1 MGFKIY
7 FNPFCVCNVQNYEI
21 KILLHSIT
29 DMENILL
36 SYPRSGNHLV
46 RFFIE
51 LLSEIPTYGCKGNKK
66 DIEIY
71 KNIFPEKV
79 PFNISDF
86 DKKDCYIKYH
96 CPPPQNIRS
105 NKLILIIRNPNEVL
119 LRHNNYKLNI
129 KGRSHSYETYFKNI
143 DYYNNFKK
151 KKLLLYYE
159 DIITNKDI
167 FINTLYDF
175 LDVNNIEKK
184 NYVLSNID
192 KLYNLSSKGKNRSWG
207 GINSHTTD
215 HYYKKIPESIK
226 EEFDNYINDKLNKY
240 PFLNEK
246 YKNYIKNSNDCLA
259 LSFMHIPKTAGTSIE
274 DAAKNNNLHW
284 GRFDKNLKS
293 NGICSW
299 HTPQKLENYCFCV
312 IRDPFD
318 RIISQFYHENEV
330 DNYNK
335 DELNKFIQ
343 SKLDIIKNDI
353 HHKDNHYLHQ
363 IEFFKYCDIAI
374 SYDNIQNNL
383 NELMKLFDLPILK
396 LDRKFGGNLQQVKR
410 KNKNFNRLQYND
422 INDINCK
429 IIENFYRKDID
440 LYNIV
445 KQNGVYI
452 KPQASINLIN
462 DKQQQSIIISFCNYD
477 YIELAEIW
485 VTELSNLNITNYI
498 IISADQRTYEHLKSK
513 NINTE
518 LRNYD
523 KKESFWVYRIK
534 VIKNFLEKN
543 TNDYLVHSDLDAIW
557 KKNICEELFNK
568 NNNIDLLFSQGTTFP
583 KEHLKK
589 HKFVLCCGFFRIR
602 SNEKTIKFIN
612 KYINNLEKIKDDQKA
627 INLELID
634 TKWNIDNNE
643 PKYLPNKKYVYY
655 ENDINGYNPEY
666 DINILLISFNK
677 IQREFL
683 DNNGYIYHILSPKI
697 CSKKI
702 DLFKKLKII

>member
-1 MGFKIY
+1 
-7 FNPFCVCNVQNYEI
+7 
-21 KILLHSIT
+21 
-29 DMENILL
+29 MENILL

-51 LLSEIPTYGCKGNKK
+51 LISEKPTFGCKNNKN
-66 DIEIY
+66 DIEIF
-71 KNIFPEKV
+71 KNVFPEKI
-79 PFNISDF
+79 PFNIKEF
-86 DKKDCYIKYH
+86 DIKDCYIKYH
-96 CPPPQNIRS
+96 CPPKENIKI
-105 NKLILIIRNPNEVL
+105 NNLILIIRNPKEVL
-119 LRHNNYKLNI
+119 LRHHNYEIKINNNWD
-129 KGRSHSYETYFKNI
+129 SYETYFKNI
-143 DYYNNFKK
+143 DLYNNHKGR
-151 KKLLLYYE
+151 KLLLYYE
-159 DIITNKDI
+159 DILNHKID
-167 FINTLYDF
+167 FINSLYNF
-175 LDVNNIEKK
+175 LDVKNLEKK
-184 NYVLSNID
+184 NYILSNID
-192 KLYNLSSKGKNRSWG
+192 KLYDLSSKGENRSWG
-207 GINSHTTD
+207 GIISNSTEY
-215 HYYKKIPESIK
+215 YYKKIPESIK
-226 EEFDNYINDKLNKY
+226 DKFDNYINKKFKKY
-240 PFLNEK
+240 QILNEK
-246 YKNYIKNSNDCLA
+246 YKNYIKNGYDCLA

-274 DAAKNNNLHW
+274 DAARNNNLHW

-410 KNKNFNRLQYND
+410 KNKNFNRLHYND

-452 KPQASINLIN
+452 KPQVSINLIN
-462 DKQQQSIIISFCNYD
+462 DKQQQSIIISFSTYD
-477 YIELAEIW
+477 YIDLAEIW
-485 VTELSNLNITNYI
+485 VAELSKLNITNYI
-498 IISADQRTYEHLKSK
+498 IISADQKTNDYLTSK

-518 LRNYD
+518 LINYD

-534 VIKNFLEKN
+534 VIKMFLEKKTYN
-543 TNDYLVHSDLDAIW
+543 YLVHSDLDAIW

-568 NNNIDLLFSQGTTFP
+568 NNNTDLFFSQGTVFP
-583 KEHLKK
+583 EEHLKK
-589 HKFVLCCGFFRIR
+589 HKFVLCCGFFCIK
-602 SNEKTIKFIN
+602 SNEKTIKFMN
-612 KYINNLEKIKDDQKA
+612 RYINNLINIKDDQKA
-627 INLELID
+627 INLELINTD
-634 TKWNIDNNE
+634 WIINNE
-643 PKYLPNKKYVYY
+643 FNILHENKYTYY
-655 ENDINGYNPEY
+655 ENNINGYNKDH
-666 DINILLISFNK
+666 DINLLLISFKK
-677 IQREFL
+677 IQREFI
-683 DNNGYIYHILSPKI
+683 DENGFIYHVLTPKI

-702 DLFKKLKII
+702 ELFKKLNII